1 MKNKILFIF
10 LFSCVLTQMW
20 IIQAIFF
27 LVFLVLVL
35 TGWINPDLDD
45 MLDEYEEELALF
57 KDAFT

>member
-1 MKNKILFIF
+1 
-10 LFSCVLTQMW
+10 MW